1 MKTIDAVG
9 KRIQELLKEKDISQY
24 AVCKKATVD
33 LSTIYNILNSRQ
45 KVISFNILLLL
56 CEGLGV
62 TIQEF
67 LNSPLFS
74 KENLEID

>member
-1 MKTIDAVG
+1 MLVINAIG
-9 KRIQELLKEKDISQY
+9 KRIQEILTEKNLSHY

-33 LSTIYNILNSRQ
+33 LSTIYNILNGRQ

-56 CEGLGV
+56 CEGLDI

-67 LNSPLFS
+67 LNHPLFN
-74 KENLEID
+74 KDNLDIT

>member
-1 MKTIDAVG
+1 MKVIDAIA
-9 KRIQELLKEKDISQY
+9 KRILELLSQKNLTQY

-33 LSTIYNILNSRQ
+33 LSTIYNLVNGRQ

-56 CEGLGV
+56 CEGLDI

-67 LNSPLFS
+67 LNNQLFD
-74 KENLEID
+74 KENLEIE